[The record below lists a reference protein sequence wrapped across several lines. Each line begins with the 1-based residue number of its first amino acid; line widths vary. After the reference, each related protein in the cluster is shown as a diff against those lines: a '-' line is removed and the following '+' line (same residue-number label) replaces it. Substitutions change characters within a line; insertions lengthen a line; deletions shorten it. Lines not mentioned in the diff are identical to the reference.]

1 MSGNHTR
8 VTNGR
13 QGSATRPKRRRISR
27 TNVVP
32 TRERADS
39 RETLDRLIA
48 AVGRLMAEDEHL
60 SFNLTDVGRAAQTSS
75 ATVYRYFHSVDEAV
89 DAYLAGFNDDVRSLR
104 HARDEATR
112 TGLFGLQTL
121 AEDWVGIVER
131 WGPALIHVRS
141 PEGFLARY
149 RAGDPVVCGLAEV
162 VLEAIESAFDE
173 LGYHHHDIEFALLL
187 WNAMFDPREV
197 LDLQR
202 VLGWSPPVVASR
214 LSEAFVKAITGTDD
228 AIARH

>member
-1 MSGNHTR
+1 MSDDN
-8 VTNGR
+8 TNLTGGR
-13 QGSATRPKRRRISR
+13 QGPATRPKRRRSSR
-27 TNVVP
+27 LQQAPKVA
-32 TRERADS
+32 RADS

-60 SFNLTDVGRAAQTSS
+60 NFNLTDVALEARTSA

-89 DAYLAGFNDDVRSLR
+89 DTYLAGFTDDLRSVRM
-104 HARDEATR
+104 ARADDTR
-112 TGLFGLQTL
+112 TGVIGLRTL

-141 PEGFLARY
+141 PEGFLARR
-149 RAGDPVVCGLAEV
+149 RAGDPVVSAMSDV
-162 VLEAIESAFDE
+162 VLDAIGTALDE
-173 LGYHHHDIEFALLL
+173 LGYQRRDLEFALLL

-202 VLGWSPPVVASR
+202 VLGWSPAMVSRR
-214 LSEAFVKAITGTDD
+214 LSRAFVEAMTAT
-228 AIARH
+228 AWRRPQ